1 MFNHWLWQINFS
13 GKTDWWIVNT
23 VNYKFVGSRKESN
36 KLFIDVFY
44 DLRNIQILTRIN
56 QLNLLMS
63 FY

>member
-1 MFNHWLWQINFS
+1 L
-13 GKTDWWIVNT
+13 
-23 VNYKFVGSRKESN
+23 N

-44 DLRNIQILTRIN
+44 DLRNTQILTKTN

>member
-1 MFNHWLWQINFS
+1 
-13 GKTDWWIVNT
+13 